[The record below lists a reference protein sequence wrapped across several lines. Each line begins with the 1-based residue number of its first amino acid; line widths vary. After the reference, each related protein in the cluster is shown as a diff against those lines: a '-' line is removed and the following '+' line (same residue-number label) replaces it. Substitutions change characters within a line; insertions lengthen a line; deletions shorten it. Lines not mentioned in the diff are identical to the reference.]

1 MIRRL
6 RKGFWRREDGTAT
19 IEFVLVFPLVMIVF
33 MSVFE
38 AAVLTT
44 RYTMMERALDL
55 TVRSLRLTTGTAPTH
70 AQVRDQICTYTN
82 MIPDCSNTLIVELT
96 PIQRP
101 SFTLPALNAPCVDRA
116 ANSPPLTTLTHG
128 VANQLMLIRI
138 CAVVDPMFPWIG
150 LGNIM
155 AKDATGGL
163 RLTALS
169 AFVAEP

>member
-6 RKGFWRREDGTAT
+6 LNRFLGREDGTAT
-19 IEFVLVFPLVMIVF
+19 VEFVIVFPLVMMVF

-70 AQVRDQICTYTN
+70 AQIRDKICEYTN
-82 MIPDCSNTLIVELT
+82 MIDDCSSSLIVELT

-101 SFTLPALNAPCVDRA
+101 NFTLPTTNAPCVDRA
-116 ANSPPLTTLTHG
+116 ATSPPLVTLTHG
-128 VANQLMLIRI
+128 VANQLMLIRA
-138 CAVVDPMFPWIG
+138 CAVVDPLFPLTG
-150 LGNIM
+150 LGLSLT
-155 AKDATGGL
+155 KDATGGVQL
-163 RLTALS
+163 IAVS
-169 AFVAEP
+169 AYVGEP